1 MSFRFHS
8 PERRSTAAF
17 SLIEAIFTIA
27 IIGIMSTIVVSAI
40 NNASRDANRVVAR
53 QQQATLQSA
62 LQSWVLGN
70 MRVVG
75 GANDGMLRS
84 IENLR
89 SSYNSAST
97 TVARFQLI
105 APPVGEGYLDS
116 NTRDHFADHS
126 TNSNR
131 LETAALKSTNQHLS
145 LPTWQSGEFPRAM
158 LQDN

>member
-1 MSFRFHS
+1 MFSLTHS
-8 PERRSTAAF
+8 APRRKRSGF

-53 QQQATLQSA
+53 QQQATVQSA

-84 IENLR
+84 IEDLR
-89 SSYNSAST
+89 SSYNTAAT
-97 TVARFQLI
+97 TAARFQLI
-105 APPVGEGYLDS
+105 APPAGEGYLDAI
-116 NTRDHFADHS
+116 TRDHFAEHS
-126 TNSNR
+126 SNSNR
-131 LETAALKSTNQHLS
+131 LETAALKSSKQHLT
-145 LPTWQSGEFPRAM
+145 LPNWQSGEFPRAL